1 MDQIGI
7 GVSECP
13 GWVYRIEN
21 NRPIYDRI
29 MEQIKKKNGEK
40 RIK

>member
-7 GVSECP
+7 GVSEVP

-29 MEQIKKKNGEK
+29 MEQIKKRTEK
-40 RIK
+40 KG